1 MTENLNSNHP
11 TAKTLDEVFQ
21 EVSGILVRSV
31 AHDKEVTMDS
41 RVAEDF
47 GADSLDQIEL
57 VMELEKQFSCTIS
70 DEETAKIKTVG
81 DIVQLIARLNEGKA

>member
-41 RVAEDF
+41 RVAED
-47 GADSLDQIEL
+47 L
-57 VMELEKQFSCTIS
+57 VL
-70 DEETAKIKTVG
+70 
-81 DIVQLIARLNEGKA
+81 IV